1 MKYFSLE
8 ILTKFDYYKNCIS
21 TLDREVL
28 NVMKHKEEQLM
39 LKPLGNRVII
49 EKVEQEQT
57 TKSGIVL
64 TDSAKE
70 KSNEGKIIAV
80 GAGRL
85 LENGTRVAPE
95 VKEGDN
101 VVFQQ
106 YAGTE
111 VKRGDDTYLILNED
125 DILAVIE

>member
-1 MKYFSLE
+1 
-8 ILTKFDYYKNCIS
+8 
-21 TLDREVL
+21 
-28 NVMKHKEEQLM
+28 M

-95 VKEGDN
+95 VKEGEN

>member
-1 MKYFSLE
+1 
-8 ILTKFDYYKNCIS
+8 
-21 TLDREVL
+21 
-28 NVMKHKEEQLM
+28 M
-39 LKPLGNRVII
+39 LKPIGNRVII
-49 EKVEQEQT
+49 EKKEQEQT

-70 KSNEGKIIAV
+70 KSNEGV
-80 GAGRL
+80 
-85 LENGTRVAPE
+85 NDGTRVTPE
-95 VKEGDN
+95 VKEGDR

-111 VKRGDDTYLILNED
+111 VKRDNETYLVLNEE

>member
-1 MKYFSLE
+1 
-8 ILTKFDYYKNCIS
+8 
-21 TLDREVL
+21 
-28 NVMKHKEEQLM
+28 M
-39 LKPLGNRVII
+39 LKPIGNRVII
-49 EKVEQEQT
+49 EKKEQEQT

-70 KSNEGKIIAV
+70 KSNEGVIVAV
-80 GAGRL
+80 GTGRL
-85 LENGTRVAPE
+85 LNDGTRVTPE
-95 VKEGDN
+95 VKKGDR

-111 VKRGDDTYLILNED
+111 VKRDNETYLVLNEE

>member
-1 MKYFSLE
+1 
-8 ILTKFDYYKNCIS
+8 
-21 TLDREVL
+21 
-28 NVMKHKEEQLM
+28 MKHKEEQLM

>member
-1 MKYFSLE
+1 
-8 ILTKFDYYKNCIS
+8 
-21 TLDREVL
+21 
-28 NVMKHKEEQLM
+28 M

-49 EKVEQEQT
+49 QKSEQEQT

-70 KSNEGKIIAV
+70 KSNEGTIIAV
-80 GAGRL
+80 GAGRIL
-85 LENGTRVAPE
+85 KDGSRVAPE
-95 VKEGDN
+95 VNEGDK

-111 VKRGDDTYLILNED
+111 VKRGDETYLFVNEE
-125 DILAVIE
+125 DILAIIES

>member
-1 MKYFSLE
+1 MLNFRFFKEDNHAKTNWKSC
-8 ILTKFDYYKNCIS
+8 DYW
-21 TLDREVL
+21 
-28 NVMKHKEEQLM
+28 
-39 LKPLGNRVII
+39 
-49 EKVEQEQT
+49 EKEQEQT

-70 KSNEGKIIAV
+70 KSNEGVIVAV
-80 GAGRL
+80 GTGRL
-85 LENGTRVAPE
+85 LNDGTRVTPE
-95 VKEGDN
+95 VKEGDR

-111 VKRGDDTYLILNED
+111 VKRDNETYLVLNEE

>member
-1 MKYFSLE
+1 
-8 ILTKFDYYKNCIS
+8 
-21 TLDREVL
+21 
-28 NVMKHKEEQLM
+28 M

-49 EKVEQEQT
+49 QKTEQEQT

-70 KSNEGKIIAV
+70 KSNEGTIIAV
-80 GAGRL
+80 GAGRIL
-85 LENGTRVAPE
+85 KDGSRVAPE
-95 VKEGDN
+95 VSEGDK

-111 VKRGDDTYLILNED
+111 VKRGDETYLIVNED
-125 DILAVIE
+125 DILAIIES

>member
-1 MKYFSLE
+1 
-8 ILTKFDYYKNCIS
+8 
-21 TLDREVL
+21 
-28 NVMKHKEEQLM
+28 M